1 MERAEKIGLGV
12 ATAGHVMLFGLLSLN
27 LIWSEDKPKLGDPTI
42 AVTIAGEIGSSE
54 ILSDIPLPIAT
65 PEPAEVEDIPEQ
77 AAPAEELV
85 EAPPEKTAPTPQPR
99 QAKTL
104 PPDRSAELAR
114 QRDVER
120 RKKRET
126 EAKREREADAKRQ
139 RETAAKRKRDAK
151 AKATRDAAASKR
163 RAAIANAV
171 NAANSGPPAKSPGQI
186 KGEVNVAIGRQI
198 RPFLAGCTPNGID
211 VRSITTRVT
220 LALNK
225 DGSLTGISG
234 VRQTGLNDNNRP
246 QSGPMETCVLS
257 AIRRAAPFSGLDQE
271 YYNICRNHKMA
282 FRGT

>member
-65 PEPAEVEDIPEQ
+65 PEPAELEDIPEQ

-85 EAPPEKTAPTPQPR
+85 EAPPEKAAPTPQPR
-99 QAKTL
+99 LAKAL

-114 QRDVER
+114 QRDAER

-126 EAKREREADAKRQ
+126 EAKREREADAKHQ

-171 NAANSGPPAKSPGQI
+171 NAANSGPPAKNPGQVR
-186 KGEVNVAIGRQI
+186 GEVRALIGDQI
-198 RPFLAGCTPNGID
+198 RPYMTGCKATGPDSNKIKL
-211 VRSITTRVT
+211 RLK
-220 LALNK
+220 LALIKN
-225 DGSLTGISG
+225 GALSNIATNRRTGI
-234 VRQTGLNDNNRP
+234 NDNNRLQVP
-246 QSGPMETCVLS
+246 PLEDCVYR
-257 AIRRAAPFSGLDQE
+257 AIRSASPFSGLDPRDYDVWQ
-271 YYNICRNHKMA
+271 NLTLT
-282 FRGT
+282 FQG